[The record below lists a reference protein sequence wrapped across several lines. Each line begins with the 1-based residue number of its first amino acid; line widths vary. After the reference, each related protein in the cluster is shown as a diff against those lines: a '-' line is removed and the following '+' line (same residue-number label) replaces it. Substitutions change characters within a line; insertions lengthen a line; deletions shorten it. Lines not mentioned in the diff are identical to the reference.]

1 MKRII
6 IPIIAVII
14 VVILAVGAYFIF
26 NNNKEKPEDILKKYF
41 SLVNEGKY
49 DEMYQMISDESK
61 NKISEEDFT
70 KRNKNIYS
78 GIDMSNMQVTI
89 NNIEKENGTKITYN
103 SIMNTSGGELSF
115 ENTVK
120 LNKDMKI
127 EWSSNLIFPKLNDTD
142 KVKVS
147 TKEAKRGII
156 YDRNGTPIATN
167 GRASSVGIVP
177 GKLGEN
183 KEDQIKKIAELL
195 DITTDNINN
204 KLKASWV
211 KDDSFVPLKT
221 VATDEV
227 ELKDKLLEIPGVKI
241 ASVNARTYPLGEK
254 AAHLTGYV
262 QSITKEELEK
272 NSGYSSS
279 SIIGKAGLEKQFEQ
293 RLKGKNGLEIYI
305 VDKDGNKKQTIIKQE
320 KVDGENIKLTIDTE
334 LQSKLYNELKDDSGL
349 FVVMNYKTGEILAL
363 VSTPSYDV
371 NKMTLGMSNSEWEK
385 IQKNENSPMMA
396 RYLQKYCPGSTF
408 KPLTGAIGI
417 STNSLKTDDTFNY
430 SGLSWQKNE
439 SWGSYKITTLTAYS
453 GAKNL
458 KNALIH
464 SDNIYFAQATLQIGK
479 DNFINGLKKLKFDE
493 DIDFELNL
501 AKSQY
506 SNTDTISSETLL
518 ADSGYGQGQIL
529 VNPIHMASIY
539 SSFANEGNMV
549 KPYLEYKENKET
561 DYLIRD
567 AISKEASN
575 EIKNDLIQVVE
586 NPEGT
591 AKDMR
596 IPGFTIAGKT
606 GTAELKASKEEKAD
620 TLGWFDCFAINEN
633 KPYLIVGMVE
643 KGNTNGGSHHIIPMI
658 KKIFSN

>member
-221 VATDEV
+221 VATEEV

-349 FVVMNYKTGEILAL
+349 FVVMNYKTREILAL

>member
-221 VATDEV
+221 VATEEV